1 MFNIRFL
8 LALAFIT
15 MPLWMGLIMG
25 TVVLL
30 EQKYEAI
37 QRYTKKE

>member
-1 MFNIRFL
+1 MFTIRFF

-30 EQKYEAI
+30 GQKYETI
-37 QRYTKKE
+37 RRYYKEK

>member
-1 MFNIRFL
+1 MFNIRFFL
-8 LALAFIT
+8 LLAFIT

-30 EQKYEAI
+30 GQKYEAI
-37 QRYTKKE
+37 QRNAEEE

>member
-1 MFNIRFL
+1 MFNIRFFL
-8 LALAFIT
+8 CLAFIT

-30 EQKYEAI
+30 EQKYESM
-37 QRYTKKE
+37 QRNTKKE